1 MSSYRELMRDLH
13 KAHQEFKKQWKD
25 WRNGKI
31 KPTEK
36 KKFKLK
42 DREPESV
49 TVARD
54 KFWIALNRLFDTKL
68 IPLEI
73 AFLENP

>member
-13 KAHQEFKKQWKD
+13 KTHQVFKKEWNH
-25 WRNGKI
+25 WRNGKV

-36 KKFKLK
+36 KKLKKLK
-42 DREPESV
+42 GREPESV

-54 KFWIALNRLFDTKL
+54 KFGTRSIFCSTRS
-68 IPLEI
+68 
-73 AFLENP
+73 